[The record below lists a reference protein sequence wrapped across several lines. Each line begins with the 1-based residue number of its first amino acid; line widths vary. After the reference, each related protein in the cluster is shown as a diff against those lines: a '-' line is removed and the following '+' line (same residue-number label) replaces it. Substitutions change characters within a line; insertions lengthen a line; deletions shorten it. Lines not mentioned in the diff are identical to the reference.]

1 MSTSSTTVQ
10 QERPA
15 TPTLRRRR
23 PIHASRML
31 GYVLLALFAVVQLAP
46 VALMFMNSMK
56 SDADVLERPIGP
68 PSSVRVENYADIWER
83 ANFSGYL
90 LNSVLVT
97 TCSVAVLL
105 LVASMLAFYLA
116 RFDFPWNKAIVFVF
130 LIGLMVPLRF
140 AVIPIFEMMRGAGL
154 LDTLT
159 GLVVIH
165 VAERL
170 SFSVFVLYGFALA
183 VPQDIEEAALVDGAS
198 WGRIYTSVFLPLMRP
213 ALGTVAIVTA
223 VSIWNEFFFPLV
235 MIRSEGKRTLPLG
248 LSTVM
253 AEFRT
258 EWALLFAGLTIA
270 AIPIIILF
278 VAMSRQLID
287 GMVEGTR

>member
-1 MSTSSTTVQ
+1 MSTHSTTVQ
-10 QERPA
+10 PA
-15 TPTLRRRR
+15 RSAPIIRRRR

-31 GYVLLALFAVVQLAP
+31 GYTILALFAVVQLAP

-56 SDADVLERPIGP
+56 ADADVLNRPIGL
-68 PSSVRVENYADIWER
+68 PSSVRVENYAEIWER

-90 LNSVLVT
+90 LNSVIVT
-97 TCSVAVLL
+97 TCSVALLL

-116 RFDFPWNKAIVFVF
+116 RFDFPWNKVIVVVF

-140 AVIPIFEMMRGAGL
+140 AVIPIFEMMRGVGL
-154 LDTLT
+154 LDSLT

-183 VPQDIEEAALVDGAS
+183 VPRDIEEAALVDGAS
-198 WGRIYTSVFLPLMRP
+198 WGKIYTSVFLPLMRP
-213 ALGTVAIVTA
+213 ALGTVAIVTS

-270 AIPIIILF
+270 AIPIVILF
-278 VAMSRQLID
+278 VTMSRQFID

>member
-1 MSTSSTTVQ
+1 MSASSTTAQATRTPPVT
-10 QERPA
+10 RP
-15 TPTLRRRR
+15 RRRVH
-23 PIHASRML
+23 PSRML
-31 GYVLLALFAVVQLAP
+31 GYAILVLFAVVQLAP

-56 SDADVLERPIGP
+56 SDAEVLNRPIGL

-90 LNSVLVT
+90 LNSIVVT
-97 TCSVAVLL
+97 TCSVALLL
-105 LVASMLAFYLA
+105 LVASMLAFYIA
-116 RFDFPWNKAIVFVF
+116 RFDFPWNKIIVIGF

-159 GLVVIH
+159 GLVIIH
-165 VAERL
+165 AAERL

-183 VPQDIEEAALVDGAS
+183 VPRDIEEAALMDGAG
-198 WGRIYTSVFLPLMRP
+198 WGRIYRSVFLPLMRP

-278 VAMSRQLID
+278 VMMSRQFID